1 MQRKSFT
8 VLMCTYSKD
17 NPYLL
22 KKSIE
27 SVFKNS
33 IKPDYFILTIDGPI
47 PKLNLDII
55 KKISHSYPIR
65 LNFLKENIG
74 LALALNN
81 ALELV
86 QTEWIARADSDDINL
101 NQRFEKQLKFTNK
114 NIGVIGS
121 NILEIDKYTNLPNL
135 TKNIPLTDYEIKE
148 YIKLRNPINHMTAL
162 YKTQLIREVGGYPNI
177 YLRED
182 YALWAKLVYK
192 GVVFMNID
200 EILVHV
206 NGGKNLYKRRS
217 GIKNALAEIKLQIL
231 LYKCKIKPF
240 HLLIIHLCL
249 RTFFLLLPSKII
261 EYIYIKK
268 FRKNF
273 KF

>member
-47 PKLNLDII
+47 PELNLDII
-55 KKISHSYPIR
+55 KKLSHSYPIK

-101 NQRFEKQLKFTNK
+101 NQRFEKQLKFTSAK

-121 NILEIDKYTNLPNL
+121 NILEIDKYKKLAKFN
-135 TKNIPLTDYEIKE
+135 KKYPLTDYEIKE

-162 YKTQLIREVGGYPNI
+162 YKTQLIRT
-177 YLRED
+177 LED
-182 YALWAKLVYK
+182 
-192 GVVFMNID
+192 IR
-200 EILVHV
+200 I
-206 NGGKNLYKRRS
+206 S
-217 GIKNALAEIKLQIL
+217 I
-231 LYKCKIKPF
+231 
-240 HLLIIHLCL
+240 
-249 RTFFLLLPSKII
+249 
-261 EYIYIKK
+261 
-268 FRKNF
+268 
-273 KF
+273 

>member
-8 VLMCTYSKD
+8 VLMCTYGKD

-47 PKLNLDII
+47 PKLNLEII
-55 KKISHSYPIR
+55 KKISHSYPIK

-101 NQRFEKQLKFTNK
+101 TQRFEKQLKFTHK

-121 NILEIDKYTNLPNL
+121 NILEIDNYRNLPNL

-148 YIKLRNPINHMTAL
+148 YIKLRNPIN
-162 YKTQLIREVGGYPNI
+162 LINSAWFCVN
-177 YLRED
+177 
-182 YALWAKLVYK
+182 
-192 GVVFMNID
+192 
-200 EILVHV
+200 ILV
-206 NGGKNLYKRRS
+206 LS
-217 GIKNALAEIKLQIL
+217 SETSL
-231 LYKCKIKPF
+231 
-240 HLLIIHLCL
+240 
-249 RTFFLLLPSKII
+249 
-261 EYIYIKK
+261 
-268 FRKNF
+268 
-273 KF
+273 